1 MERARAG
8 SSYGW
13 EDDLPLLLAYK
24 RVQSV
29 YTDVIRTA
37 LLLGA
42 ERGRGRGRS
51 RPWSKPGSEP
61 GSGSGSGSGL
71 NLRLLPRAAWRIQR
85 VLAAAALEPSGADRE
100 LSRAAVAV
108 GAAEVP
114 SYRQVVA
121 AYRNWFRT
129 ARPPEPLTPS
139 AP

>member
-37 LLLGA
+37 LLLG
-42 ERGRGRGRS
+42 EERGRGRS

-61 GSGSGSGSGL
+61 GSGSGL

-85 VLAAAALEPSGADRE
+85 VLAAAQEPSGADRE

-108 GAAEVP
+108 GAAGVP

>member
-37 LLLGA
+37 LLLG
-42 ERGRGRGRS
+42 EGRGRS
-51 RPWSKPGSEP
+51 ARPGP
-61 GSGSGSGSGL
+61 GSGL

-85 VLAAAALEPSGADRE
+85 VLAAAAQEPSGAERE
-100 LSRAAVAV
+100 LSGAV
-108 GAAEVP
+108 GAVGVP

-129 ARPPEPLTPS
+129 ARPPEALTPS

>member
-61 GSGSGSGSGL
+61 GSGSGL

-85 VLAAAALEPSGADRE
+85 VLAAALEPSGADRE
-100 LSRAAVAV
+100 LSRAAGAV